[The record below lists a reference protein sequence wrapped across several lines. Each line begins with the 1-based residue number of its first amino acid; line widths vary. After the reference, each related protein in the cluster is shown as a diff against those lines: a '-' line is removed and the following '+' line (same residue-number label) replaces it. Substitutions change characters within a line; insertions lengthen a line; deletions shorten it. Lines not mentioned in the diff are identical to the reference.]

1 MKEVFDK
8 SIELIHVTDE
18 ERESGLIAAG
28 VPTPIA
34 KNLAALDATTRDGAF
49 DTANDTV
56 LRLTGTPPRTFAEFL
71 SANREALL
79 DAAKR

>member
-1 MKEVFDK
+1 MFDI

-28 VPTPIA
+28 VPTLIA
-34 KNLAALDATTRDGAF
+34 KNLAALDATIRDGAF

-71 SANREALL
+71 RANRKALL